1 MTQVVAGADSAGA
14 RLRSP
19 RAWAQLVGG
28 LFGYG
33 LAVVMMIQSRLGLGP
48 WDAFHQ
54 GLSARAGISVGVASI
69 LTGAAVVALSFGI
82 GIRPGVGTVA
92 NMVLIGWFIDLLH
105 PWIPVATGA
114 ASAYAY
120 FIAGIAVC
128 GLSTGVYIAAG
139 LGKGP
144 RDGLMLQVAA
154 RSGWPVRR
162 VRTLIEL
169 SALGVGWWL
178 GGSVGVGTVL
188 FALGIGPAA
197 QWGLKVCGV
206 HTGAPAATE
215 P

>member
-1 MTQVVAGADSAGA
+1 
-14 RLRSP
+14 
-19 RAWAQLVGG
+19 
-28 LFGYG
+28 
-33 LAVVMMIQSRLGLGP
+33 
-48 WDAFHQ
+48 
-54 GLSARAGISVGVASI
+54 VASI
-69 LTGAAVVALSFGI
+69 LTGVAIVALSLVI

-92 NMVLIGWFIDLLH
+92 NMVLIGWFIDLLR
-105 PWIPVATGA
+105 PWIPVAPGTA
-114 ASAYAY
+114 WAYAY
-120 FIAGIAVC
+120 FIVGIAVC
-128 GLSTGVYIAAG
+128 GLSTGIYIAAG

-144 RDGLMLQVAA
+144 RDGLMLGLAA

-197 QWGLKVCGV
+197 QWGLAMCGV
-206 HTGAPAATE
+206 HTGAPVATE